1 MSTVKRKKLQ
11 KIMGTWTWKKR
22 SYKVI
27 PGKIKDYTED
37 WEVFEDEFVVG
48 GRTYGSYN
56 KPWWGRAARSTWW
69 GWWNALS

>member
-11 KIMGTWTWKKR
+11 KRMGTWTWKKR

-37 WEVFEDEFVVG
+37 WEVFEDEDLTNRNPKFEEEE
-48 GRTYGSYN
+48 TKTS
-56 KPWWGRAARSTWW
+56 K
-69 GWWNALS
+69 